1 MSQER
6 PRKPP
11 AVEQQE
17 PTKYGDIFPV
27 SGELSS
33 KPVAPGDAAMMQ
45 SAETSVLGKTLKG
58 GTAAVMQS
66 AATRNERA
74 GVVGHRDV
82 TKVVEDE
89 GVTLGETDLPG
100 TRVIT
105 ESVAKHVIGQH
116 VQPHPQ

>member
-17 PTKYGDIFPV
+17 PIKYGDIFPV

-33 KPVAPGDAAMMQ
+33 QPVAPGDAAMMQ

-82 TKVVEDE
+82 TKVVENE
-89 GVTLGETDLPG
+89 GATLVGSTDLPG

-105 ESVAKHVIGQH
+105 ESVAKQVIGQH
-116 VQPHPQ
+116 VQPHP